1 MRRRAADGADLLV
14 RLDASSPRPLYAQ
27 LYDGLREAILTG
39 RLRGG
44 ARLPSTRVL
53 AADLGVSRNTV
64 VLAYERLRVEGYVA
78 GRRGG
83 GTRVRPVLPDPP
95 LSAKAAGAIA
105 PGAKPPATTPTAAGG
120 AISATRGPL
129 SARAGGDSPRA
140 RAAADLLAS
149 RGAVLAAAG
158 ASFPVRSGTPPIPFW
173 LGVPALDAF
182 PARLWG
188 RLSARRWRRG
198 GVVLGDGDP
207 AGEPA
212 LREAIAAYVANARGA
227 RCTPDQVF
235 VVSGM
240 QQGVDLAARLLL
252 DPGDAVWV
260 EEPGYPGAHATLR
273 AAGARLVPVPV
284 DEDGVDVAT
293 GERAAPDAR
302 MAYVTPSNQ
311 FPLGAV
317 LSAARRLALLDWAHR
332 AGAWILEDDYDSEFR
347 FAGRPLVCLQG
358 LEAERRGAA
367 EPARVIYIGTFS
379 KTLVPGLRLGYLIV
393 PDALVD
399 AFRAARAAIDRHPPT
414 PLQLVLADFIG
425 EGHYA
430 RHVRRVRALYAERQA
445 TLLAAA
451 EAELSGLLELA
462 PAATGLHLVG
472 WLPEDVVGAAAEA
485 AAAAEGVRVYA
496 LSRYSIAPS
505 PRPARD
511 GLVLGYAG
519 FDDAAIRAGVSGLRR
534 ALATLVRVGGAS
546 GPRAPSPQEESK

>member
-1 MRRRAADGADLLV
+1 MRKRAADGADLLL
-14 RLDASSPRPLYAQ
+14 RLDASSPQPLYAQ
-27 LYDGLREAILTG
+27 VYDGLREAILSG

-44 ARLPSTRVL
+44 ERLPSTRVL

-95 LSAKAAGAIA
+95 LGANAFGTGSLDVKPPRAAQAGAA
-105 PGAKPPATTPTAAGG
+105 RRDR
-120 AISATRGPL
+120 SACLADALL
-129 SARAGGDSPRA
+129 SG
-140 RAAADLLAS
+140 
-149 RGAVLAAAG
+149 RGAALAASG
-158 ASFPVRSGTPPIPFW
+158 ARFPVRGGAPPVPFQ

-188 RLSARRWRRG
+188 RLTARRWRRG

-207 AGEPA
+207 AGEPE
-212 LREAIAAYVANARGA
+212 LREAIAAYVTNARGA

-235 VVSGM
+235 VLSGM
-240 QQGVDLAARLLL
+240 QQGVDLAVRLLL
-252 DPGDAVWV
+252 DPGDEVWV
-260 EEPGYPGAHATLR
+260 EDPGYPGAHATLR

-284 DEDGVDVAT
+284 DEDGVDVAA
-293 GERAAPDAR
+293 GERAAPNAR

-311 FPLGAV
+311 FPLGTV

-332 AGAWILEDDYDSEFR
+332 ASAWILEDDYDSEFR

-358 LEAERRGAA
+358 LEAERNGATG
-367 EPARVIYIGTFS
+367 PARVIYIGTFS

-414 PLQLVLADFIG
+414 PLQGVLADFIG
-425 EGHYA
+425 EGHFA
-430 RHVRRVRALYAERQA
+430 RHVRRVRTLYAERQA

-451 EAELSGLLELA
+451 ETELSGLLDLA
-462 PAATGLHLVG
+462 PATTGLHVVG
-472 WLPEDVVGAAAEA
+472 WLPEGIDAAAAEA

-496 LSRYSIAPS
+496 LSRYTLASA
-505 PRPARD
+505 PRPARE

-519 FDDAAIRAGVSGLRR
+519 FDDAAIRAGVARLRR
-534 ALATLVRVGGAS
+534 ALESVI
-546 GPRAPSPQEESK
+546 APMAG